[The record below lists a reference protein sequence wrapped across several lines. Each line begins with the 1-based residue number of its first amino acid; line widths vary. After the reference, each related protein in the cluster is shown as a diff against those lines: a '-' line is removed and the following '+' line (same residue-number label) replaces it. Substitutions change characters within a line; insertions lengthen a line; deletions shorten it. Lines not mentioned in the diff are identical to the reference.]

1 MIRFA
6 CPRCRAIQEAAPAAG
21 GTTTSCIS
29 CGQRIEVPGRAET
42 SAPPANK
49 TILGDL
55 LQDSGRITA
64 APTSTPPVT
73 TPSASTPSAPIPL
86 QPPVPPP
93 VPPEMTASERRPRRS
108 RYEDRYDD
116 YDDFD
121 DYRPSWRGGRISR
134 VSRDISTRAAF
145 SGFLCALVGM
155 GLSMLTFFLWF
166 LLMRD
171 WAVRPRDRGGIVF
184 LFGLGM
190 FVSFILTLMGTIF
203 SSRGLDPSNDHNRGL
218 AVAGLTCGIIG
229 LVLSS
234 IFGLFFLFCGILLWS
249 APW

>member
-1 MIRFA
+1 MMRFA
-6 CPRCRAIQEAAPAAG
+6 CPRCRAIQDAPPAAA
-21 GTTTSCIS
+21 GTTVACVS
-29 CGQRIEVPGRAET
+29 CGQRIEVPGQP
-42 SAPPANK
+42 SSGPANK

-55 LQDSGRITA
+55 LGDAGRITA
-64 APTSTPPVT
+64 AAPPA
-73 TPSASTPSAPIPL
+73 ASLPPAGQSAPIPF
-86 QPPVPPP
+86 QPPTPPP
-93 VPPEMTASERRPRRS
+93 PPPMPDREEPERRPRRARFS
-108 RYEDRYDD
+108 DRYEDDD
-116 YDDFD
+116 FDDFD
-121 DYRPSWRGGRISR
+121 DYRPRWRGGALSR
-134 VSRDISTRAAF
+134 YGRDQSSRAAF
-145 SGFLCALVGM
+145 SGFLCSLVGM